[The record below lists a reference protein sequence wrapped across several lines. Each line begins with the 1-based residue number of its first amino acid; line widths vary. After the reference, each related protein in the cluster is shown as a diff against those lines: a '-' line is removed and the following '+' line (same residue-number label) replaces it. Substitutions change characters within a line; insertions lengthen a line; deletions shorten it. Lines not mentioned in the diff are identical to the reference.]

1 MLRVGLTG
9 GLGSGKSTVVSALRA
24 LGAEVIEA
32 DELGR
37 KLMEPGQPVFSSI
50 VEHFGPEVVGPD
62 GRLNRAR
69 LADLAF
75 KRGRVNELNAIVHP
89 AVIAAQQRWMEQVF
103 ARNPAAV
110 AVVESAL
117 IFEVERDARARGE
130 SETVLADWRRRLDRI
145 VVVTAPDELKI
156 ARYVARVCPVGAD
169 HADGVP
175 SDRSSSQGWEAG
187 VPSDRSS
194 SMGWKAGVPSDRSSS
209 MGWKAAEADAQLRL
223 ARQIPDAVKAARADY
238 IIDNSGDKE
247 ALLAQVE
254 KLWQRLQ
261 AESNKFAAK
270 ESLE

>member
-175 SDRSSSQGWEAG
+175 SDRSSSQGWE
-187 VPSDRSS
+187 D
-194 SMGWKAGVPSDRSSS
+194 GVPSDRSSS